1 MYFIF
6 HGVTIMIAGGPFY
19 FHVNSLLARNYEFIS
34 AINVFILVEKCLFW
48 ASFLLNVSILHEL
61 VTN

>member
-1 MYFIF
+1 
-6 HGVTIMIAGGPFY
+6 MIAGGPFY

-48 ASFLLNVSILHEL
+48 ASFLLNVSILHEF